1 MIRPKA
7 NTTVL
12 SLLYKP
18 MLVAFVLIGLFGLIW
33 LRSRIVAVNYEIHNL
48 EEKKMDA
55 LTDMKLLLADRAKL
69 MSLVKI
75 DTSLTGTATD
85 RKYASNEYVFPD
97 RVKVVHVRRS
107 KGVEP
112 YDVSLNIKH

>member
-7 NTTVL
+7 KTTML

-18 MLVAFVLIGLFGLIW
+18 LLVAFVLLGLFGLVW
-33 LRSRIVAVNYEIHNL
+33 LRSRIVAVNYEIHSL

-55 LTDMKLLLADRAKL
+55 LTDTKLLLADRAKL

-75 DTSLTGTATD
+75 DTSPKGTSTG
-85 RKYASNEYVFPD
+85 RKYASNEYVFPN
-97 RVKVVHVRRS
+97 RVRVVHVRRS